1 MMRNNKRGISF
12 LQQEET
18 NAAEDANDNNIKQGQ
33 QTMRSSTKQLLEL
46 LDDEN
51 AKVTATAGFRP
62 RRIAK
67 NKI

>member
-1 MMRNNKRGISF
+1 MRNNKRGISL

-33 QTMRSSTKQLLEL
+33 QTMRSSTRQLLEL

>member
-1 MMRNNKRGISF
+1 MMRNNKRGISL

-33 QTMRSSTKQLLEL
+33 QAMRSSTKQLLEL
-46 LDDEN
+46 LDEN

>member
-1 MMRNNKRGISF
+1 MHNNKRGISL

-33 QTMRSSTKQLLEL
+33 QTMRSSTRQLLEL

>member
-46 LDDEN
+46 LDEN
-51 AKVTATAGFRP
+51 AKVTATAGFQ
-62 RRIAK
+62 
-67 NKI
+67 KI